1 MLLRFKVTC
10 TSSKKANNI
19 NLYNKER
26 HVFYVFRCRLLCC
39 CILGDE
45 QSKDAFDEISNLL
58 ADFFQV
64 CKMILIFHR
73 CIFLTY
79 LSQLLQLP
87 YKNVNNKCYKR
98 KIP

>member
-1 MLLRFKVTC
+1 MFLRFKVTC

-19 NLYNKER
+19 NLYNKELFLGAD
-26 HVFYVFRCRLLCC
+26 FYVAA

>member
-1 MLLRFKVTC
+1 MFLKFKVTR
-10 TSSKKANNI
+10 TSSKKADNI

-26 HVFYVFRCRLLCC
+26 CVFRCRLLCC

-79 LSQLLQLP
+79 ISQLVQLP